1 MSAGGTG
8 VCIGKEEA
16 SVVLVDSEPE
26 DERTG
31 RALREE
37 EAPGGGAPASSRLG
51 GPRCKHES
59 ERLRERQAAAT
70 CTPNSGPA
78 LQSEPPP
85 QRPQPGLTTGERLQ
99 QRRLEDG
106 AFPAPLG
113 ALSLPPGIIIMTAPL
128 HSPAALTDGALQ
140 LASLPDCT
148 LLAPPGPGS
157 APGPAKRKRK
167 RCGLCSP
174 CRRLINCGECSSCR
188 NRKTGHQIC
197 KLRKCEE
204 LKKKPGSSP
213 EIIDRGHY
221 RFTWEHS
228 PPLTRQI

>member
-1 MSAGGTG
+1 MSAGGTS

-26 DERTG
+26 DERSS
-31 RALREE
+31 RALREG
-37 EAPGGGAPASSRLG
+37 EAPGAASSRLG
-51 GPRCKHES
+51 GSQS
-59 ERLRERQAAAT
+59 ERLRERQAAAL
-70 CTPNSGPA
+70 CTPSSGPA

-85 QRPQPGLTTGERLQ
+85 PQRPQPGLTSGERLQ
-99 QRRLEDG
+99 QRLEDG

-128 HSPAALTDGALQ
+128 HSPAALVDGALK
-140 LASLPDCT
+140 LASVPDCT
-148 LLAPPGPGS
+148 LLVPPGPGS

-213 EIIDRGHY
+213 E
-221 RFTWEHS
+221 
-228 PPLTRQI
+228 